1 MMRAR
6 QSGAG
11 VKGGRAEMVFAVKQR
26 DEQEKGER
34 GTGAPDEWDPLI
46 SDYGGKKGE
55 ASVGPATSWAARGW
69 ARCAGWATHAG

>member
-1 MMRAR
+1 MRRAR

-11 VKGGRAEMVFAVKQR
+11 VKGGRMETVVGVKQR
-26 DEQEKGER
+26 DEREKGER

-46 SDYGGKKGE
+46 SDCGGKKGE
-55 ASVGPATSWAARGW
+55 ASVGPAMSWAARGW